1 MSNPFIDG
9 MDDRLRGRYVRAVSN
24 QGRVYRGWVERI
36 HHHERHLMLR
46 DATLVDED
54 ETDVGSTL
62 VTRATEVAV
71 LEDNSRIERIALRTI
86 EAAPYHEREFQES
99 ENRGYVA
106 DVRDTGFVGSFPV
119 VRPIDGDLDH
129 PGSEGFEVVEG
140 HKRIWACRQAG
151 IVTHPVEIVDISDW
165 AAACRFVADHYPDPG
180 QVDGDGA
187 VGSGCYEADDLAA
200 SIETLVDEWG
210 ERAFELDRV
219 RFNAERL
226 DLDVAGADGADP
238 DVDVGESAEPSEPE
252 VEVVP
257 IEELAEDIGG
267 LGDIGVE
274 NLEAAGFETTAD
286 LEDATK
292 GDLRDVGRIGT
303 KIANQL
309 LLEVADEVHE
319 CPECD
324 REFPTSRG
332 REKHVSDTHAEGL
345 QDDSVDAG
353 AADDGQEESDLGDE
367 EEAEPAEP
375 EDLDTGDDIPAD
387 QQAFVLE
394 WGRWGPPHGGTYHV
408 DEDCFALDRSDSDR
422 EAVPLP
428 KSRDELE
435 DDEDW
440 EACGHCSDT
449 TSDDIDEEEDEP
461 GAGEP
466 VDEESDPSP
475 DDDVDEVEDDVSD
488 GADEPEPDEETFPRE
503 CHCGAT
509 LEDSLELAI
518 HRTEEHEVPQSTLD
532 HLDPGEF
539 EEIVEEADGLQD
551 VLAEV
556 SWSTERTLRMLGIY
570 GLEEV
575 VGSGDRE
582 LSDVTDV
589 EFEGVD
595 AGAGA
600 DGESEGEADDQPQ
613 AADGGQ
619 DLATNGEGQESASI
633 DLEELGVSRE
643 ELVDA
648 VANAQ
653 TVHQVRREMHHL
665 SREQVADVLDALG
678 FLEELKTGGSKRD
691 HDAVKR
697 AVREV
702 TR

>member
-9 MDDRLRGRYVRAVSN
+9 MDDRLRGRYVRAISN

-36 HHHERHLMLR
+36 HHHERHLLLR

-71 LEDNSRIERIALRTI
+71 LEDDSHIERIALRTI

-180 QVDGDGA
+180 QIDGDGA
-187 VGSGCYEADDLAA
+187 FGSGCYGTDDLAA
-200 SIETLVDEWG
+200 SIETLVDHWS
-210 ERAFELDRV
+210 ERALELDRV

-226 DLDVAGADGADP
+226 GLDVAGVGGADP
-238 DVDVGESAEPSEPE
+238 NVDVASTDREDDVDESTEPSEPE
-252 VEVVP
+252 MEVAP
-257 IEELAEDIGG
+257 IEDLAEDIGG

-274 NLEAAGFETTAD
+274 NLEGAGFETTAD

-324 REFPTSRG
+324 RRFPTSRG
-332 REKHVSDTHAEGL
+332 REKHVSDIHGESL
-345 QDDSVDAG
+345 QDDSADDG
-353 AADDGQEESDLGDE
+353 AADADQEESDAGGE
-367 EEAEPAEP
+367 EEGSSLEERIEAVLSDHGELPSTEIELLLETSSEHYRNVLSRMQREDRVKSRQDPEDRRRNLYRLAGHEP
-375 EDLDTGDDIPAD
+375 EEQDGSDDAVESSSD
-387 QQAFVLE
+387 D
-394 WGRWGPPHGGTYHV
+394 V
-408 DEDCFALDRSDSDR
+408 DEKADS
-422 EAVPLP
+422 
-428 KSRDELE
+428 
-435 DDEDW
+435 
-440 EACGHCSDT
+440 
-449 TSDDIDEEEDEP
+449 
-461 GAGEP
+461 
-466 VDEESDPSP
+466 SP

-509 LEDSLELAI
+509 LEDS

-532 HLDPGEF
+532 HLGPGEF
-539 EEIVEEADGLQD
+539 EEIVEDADGIQD

-575 VGSGDRE
+575 VGTGDRE

-600 DGESEGEADDQPQ
+600 GSESESEADSRPQAVDGDQPLTVK
-613 AADGGQ
+613 GGG
-619 DLATNGEGQESASI
+619 NQESATI
-633 DLEELGVSRE
+633 NLEELGVTRDD
-643 ELVDA
+643 LVDA

-665 SREQVADVLDALG
+665 SRDQVTDVLDTLG
-678 FLEELKTGGSKRD
+678 FLKGLKTGGSKRD
-691 HDAVKR
+691 YDTVER

-702 TR
+702 TQ

>member
-36 HHHERHLMLR
+36 HHHERHLLLR
-46 DATLVDED
+46 DATLVDQG

-71 LEDNSRIERIALRTI
+71 LDDDSRIERIALRAI
-86 EAAPYHEREFQES
+86 KAAPYHEREFQES

-106 DVRDTGFVGSFPV
+106 DVHDTGFVGSFPV

-129 PGSEGFEVVEG
+129 PGSEGFDVVEG

-210 ERAFELDRV
+210 ERALELDRV

-226 DLDVAGADGADP
+226 ELDVADVDGTDP
-238 DVDVGESAEPSEPE
+238 DVDVAATEQEDDLGESTEPSEPE

-267 LGDIGVE
+267 LGDIGIE
-274 NLEAAGFETTAD
+274 NLKAAGFETTAN

-292 GDLRDVGRIGT
+292 GGLRDVGRIGT

-319 CPECD
+319 CPGCD

-332 REKHVSDTHAEGL
+332 REKHVSATHGESP
-345 QDDSVDAG
+345 QNDG
-353 AADDGQEESDLGDE
+353 AADDEQVESDASDG
-367 EEAEPAEP
+367 EAEPAES

-408 DEDCFALDRSDSDR
+408 DENCFALDRSDSDR

-440 EACGHCSDT
+440 EVCGHCSDM
-449 TSDDIDEEEDEP
+449 TSDDIDEGHD
-461 GAGEP
+461 
-466 VDEESDPSP
+466 SSP
-475 DDDVDEVEDDVSD
+475 DDDVDEVEDDVSG
-488 GADEPEPDEETFPRE
+488 GADEPEPDEETVPRD

-518 HRTEEHEVPQSTLD
+518 HQTEEHEVPQSTLD
-532 HLDPGEF
+532 HLEPGKF
-539 EEIVEEADGLQD
+539 KEIVKDADSVQD
-551 VLAEV
+551 VVAEV

-570 GLEEV
+570 GLERV
-575 VGSGDRE
+575 VGAGDHE
-582 LSDVTDV
+582 ISDVTDI

-595 AGAGA
+595 ADAGAGN
-600 DGESEGEADDQPQ
+600 ESEGEADGQSQ

-619 DLATNGEGQESASI
+619 ALDTDGGGQESATI
-633 DLEELGVSRE
+633 DLEELGVTRD

-653 TVHQVRREMHHL
+653 TVHRIRREMHHL
-665 SREQVADVLDALG
+665 SRDQVTDVLEVLG
-678 FLEELKTGGSKRD
+678 FHEELKKGRSKRD
-691 HDAVKR
+691 HDEVER

>member
-1 MSNPFIDG
+1 VTNPFIDG

-54 ETDVGSTL
+54 DQKDVGSTL

-71 LEDNSRIERIALRTI
+71 LEDDSRIERIALRTI

-200 SIETLVDEWG
+200 SIGTLVDEWG
-210 ERAFELDRV
+210 ERALELDRV

-226 DLDVAGADGADP
+226 ELDVGGEGGDEDVQDDGEPAEDEGVPCPDCDRSFDDVRAMKNHRARTHEDRGLDVGEAKFWCGICQKGPLTDHGLKSHHGHMHEGQELDRVTNPPEEWTDDGTDDVPPHQDPEQLREAYEAADGVIADAAEELDVDVTTGAVRYQLVQHGIHDPDGGADGDEE
-238 DVDVGESAEPSEPE
+238 DVDEDDALKEPDE
-252 VEVVP
+252 
-257 IEELAEDIGG
+257 
-267 LGDIGVE
+267 GDS
-274 NLEAAGFETTAD
+274 TT
-286 LEDATK
+286 E
-292 GDLRDVGRIGT
+292 
-303 KIANQL
+303 
-309 LLEVADEVHE
+309 
-319 CPECD
+319 
-324 REFPTSRG
+324 
-332 REKHVSDTHAEGL
+332 
-345 QDDSVDAG
+345 
-353 AADDGQEESDLGDE
+353 ADDAAAPDE
-367 EEAEPAEP
+367 EE
-375 EDLDTGDDIPAD
+375 
-387 QQAFVLE
+387 V
-394 WGRWGPPHGGTYHV
+394 V
-408 DEDCFALDRSDSDR
+408 R
-422 EAVPLP
+422 E
-428 KSRDELE
+428 EN
-435 DDEDW
+435 
-440 EACGHCSDT
+440 
-449 TSDDIDEEEDEP
+449 
-461 GAGEP
+461 
-466 VDEESDPSP
+466 
-475 DDDVDEVEDDVSD
+475 DVDEGDTSSEGDEPD
-488 GADEPEPDEETFPRE
+488 GADEEPEETFPRE

-509 LEDSLELAI
+509 LGDSLQLAI

-532 HLDPGEF
+532 HLEPGEF
-539 EEIVEEADGLQD
+539 EEIVEDADGVQD
-551 VLAEV
+551 VVAEV

-570 GLEEV
+570 GLDDV
-575 VGSGDRE
+575 VGAGDRE

-600 DGESEGEADDQPQ
+600 GSESEGEADGQSR

-619 DLATNGEGQESASI
+619 ALATNGGGQESATI
-633 DLEELGVSRE
+633 DLEELGVTRD

-665 SREQVADVLDALG
+665 SRDQVTDVLEVLG
-678 FLEELKTGGSKRD
+678 FHEELKTGGSKRD
-691 HDAVKR
+691 HDAVER

>member
-71 LEDNSRIERIALRTI
+71 LEDDSRIERIALRTI
-86 EAAPYHEREFQES
+86 EPAPYHEREFQES

-200 SIETLVDEWG
+200 SIETLVDRWG
-210 ERAFELDRV
+210 ERALELDRV

-226 DLDVAGADGADP
+226 DLDIAGDGGADP
-238 DVDVGESAEPSEPE
+238 TADVDEPDQEDSAEDDQGVPCPDCERSFDDVRAMKNHRARTHEDRGLDVGEAEFWCGICQKGPLTDHGLKSHHGHMHEDQELDRVTDPPEDWLDDGTDDVPPHQDPERLREAYEAADGVIADAAEDLDVDVTTGAVRYQLVQHGIHDPEGNSNADGDETEDVDEPEPSEE
-252 VEVVP
+252 STE
-257 IEELAEDIGG
+257 
-267 LGDIGVE
+267 
-274 NLEAAGFETTAD
+274 
-286 LEDATK
+286 
-292 GDLRDVGRIGT
+292 
-303 KIANQL
+303 
-309 LLEVADEVHE
+309 
-319 CPECD
+319 
-324 REFPTSRG
+324 
-332 REKHVSDTHAEGL
+332 
-345 QDDSVDAG
+345 DDSTTE
-353 AADDGQEESDLGDE
+353 ADDADDAAPDDGGERDE
-367 EEAEPAEP
+367 E
-375 EDLDTGDDIPAD
+375 
-387 QQAFVLE
+387 
-394 WGRWGPPHGGTYHV
+394 
-408 DEDCFALDRSDSDR
+408 
-422 EAVPLP
+422 
-428 KSRDELE
+428 
-435 DDEDW
+435 
-440 EACGHCSDT
+440 
-449 TSDDIDEEEDEP
+449 
-461 GAGEP
+461 
-466 VDEESDPSP
+466 
-475 DDDVDEVEDDVSD
+475 DDVDEAEDDSP
-488 GADEPEPDEETFPRE
+488 DESETEEPEETFPRE

-532 HLDPGEF
+532 HLEPGEF
-539 EEIVEEADGLQD
+539 ESIVEEADGLQD
-551 VLAEV
+551 VVAEV

-575 VGSGDRE
+575 VGAGDRE

-600 DGESEGEADDQPQ
+600 DGESEGEADAQRQ

-619 DLATNGEGQESASI
+619 DVATSGESSESATI
-633 DLEELGVSRE
+633 DLDALGVSRD

-653 TVHQVRREMHHL
+653 TIHQVRREMHHL
-665 SREQVADVLDALG
+665 SRDEVTDVLEALG
-678 FLEELKTGGSKRD
+678 FLDELKKGGSKRN
-691 HDAVKR
+691 HDAVER

-702 TR
+702 TGR

>member
-54 ETDVGSTL
+54 ETDVGSAL

-71 LEDNSRIERIALRTI
+71 LEDDSRIERVDLDEI

-99 ENRGYVA
+99 ANRGYVA

-119 VRPIDGDLDH
+119 VRECDDC
-129 PGSEGFEVVEG
+129 FEVVEG

-151 IVTHPVEIVDISDW
+151 IETHPVEIVDISDW
-165 AAACRFVADHYPDPG
+165 AAACRFVSDHYPDPG

-200 SIETLVDEWG
+200 SIETLVDRWG
-210 ERAFELDRV
+210 ERALELDRV

-226 DLDVAGADGADP
+226 DLDFAGGADP
-238 DVDVGESAEPSEPE
+238 TADVDELDQEDDAEDDQGVPCPDCERSFDDVRAMKNHRARTHEDRGLDVGEAEFWCGICQEGPLTDHGLKSHHGHMHEDQELDRVTDPPEDWVDDGTDDVPSHQDPERLREAYEAADGVIADAAEELDVDVTTGAVRYQLVQHGIHDPDGGADADGDDDVVDEPE
-252 VEVVP
+252 DVDEP
-257 IEELAEDIGG
+257 QASEESTE
-267 LGDIGVE
+267 
-274 NLEAAGFETTAD
+274 
-286 LEDATK
+286 
-292 GDLRDVGRIGT
+292 
-303 KIANQL
+303 
-309 LLEVADEVHE
+309 
-319 CPECD
+319 
-324 REFPTSRG
+324 
-332 REKHVSDTHAEGL
+332 
-345 QDDSVDAG
+345 DDSTTE
-353 AADDGQEESDLGDE
+353 ADDADDAARDE
-367 EEAEPAEP
+367 EE
-375 EDLDTGDDIPAD
+375 GVDDA
-387 QQAFVLE
+387 
-394 WGRWGPPHGGTYHV
+394 
-408 DEDCFALDRSDSDR
+408 
-422 EAVPLP
+422 
-428 KSRDELE
+428 E
-435 DDEDW
+435 DD
-440 EACGHCSDT
+440 
-449 TSDDIDEEEDEP
+449 
-461 GAGEP
+461 
-466 VDEESDPSP
+466 SP
-475 DDDVDEVEDDVSD
+475 
-488 GADEPEPDEETFPRE
+488 DEPETEEPEETFPRE

-532 HLDPGEF
+532 HLEPGEF

-575 VGSGDRE
+575 VGTGDRE

-595 AGAGA
+595 AGAEAG
-600 DGESEGEADDQPQ
+600 GESEGEADDQRQ

-619 DLATNGEGQESASI
+619 DLATNGGGQEPAAI
-633 DLEELGVSRE
+633 DLEALGVSRD

-665 SREQVADVLDALG
+665 SRDEVADVLETLG
-678 FLEELKTGGSKRD
+678 FLEELNKGRSNRD
-691 HDAVKR
+691 RDAVKR

-702 TR
+702 TGR

>member
-9 MDDRLRGRYVRAVSN
+9 MDDRLRGHYVRAVSN

-187 VGSGCYEADDLAA
+187 VGSGCYETDDLAA

-219 RFNAERL
+219 QFNAERL
-226 DLDVAGADGADP
+226 GLDVAGTGGADP
-238 DVDVGESAEPSEPE
+238 DVDVAATDQEDDLDEPAEPPEPE
-252 VEVVP
+252 VKVVP
-257 IEELAEDIGG
+257 IGELAEDIGG

-309 LLEVADEVHE
+309 LLEIADEVHE

-332 REKHVSDTHAEGL
+332 REKHVSDTHGESP
-345 QDDSVDAG
+345 QDDG
-353 AADDGQEESDLGDE
+353 AADDEQVESDAGGEDE
-367 EEAEPAEP
+367 KSSLEERIEAVLSDHGELPSTEIELLLETSSDHYRNILSRMQREDRVKSRQDPEDRRRNLYRLAGHEP
-375 EDLDTGDDIPAD
+375 EEQDG
-387 QQAFVLE
+387 
-394 WGRWGPPHGGTYHV
+394 
-408 DEDCFALDRSDSDR
+408 
-422 EAVPLP
+422 
-428 KSRDELE
+428 
-435 DDEDW
+435 
-440 EACGHCSDT
+440 
-449 TSDDIDEEEDEP
+449 SDDAVESSSDD
-461 GAGEP
+461 
-466 VDEESDPSP
+466 VDEEPDSSP

-532 HLDPGEF
+532 HLEPGEF
-539 EEIVEEADGLQD
+539 EEIVEDADGIQD

-575 VGSGDRE
+575 VGTGDRE

-595 AGAGA
+595 VGDTA
-600 DGESEGEADDQPQ
+600 DGESERGDQRQ

-619 DLATNGEGQESASI
+619 DRATNGGGQEFASI
-633 DLEELGVSRE
+633 DLKELGVTRD

-665 SREQVADVLDALG
+665 SRGEVADILDALG
-678 FLEELKTGGSKRD
+678 FLEQLKSGGSKRD
-691 HDAVKR
+691 RDAVER